1 MEKENVDKFLENYVE
16 ENFEE
21 AEEKPISCEE
31 LKSELEKISLEI
43 KNRCGGKNKI
53 KLKIQI

>member
-1 MEKENVDKFLENYVE
+1 MEKEKENVDKFLENYVE

-43 KNRCGGKNKI
+43 KNRCGGKY
-53 KLKIQI
+53 